1 MKFRDKMKDVL
12 PGAKVIN
19 GRNQFI
25 VAIGDVHGCAEEFE
39 ELCAKIT
46 LMYKNPLIVQVGD
59 LIDRGPYF
67 KEVFDV
73 VQKYNVLT
81 LIGNHE
87 LNFLLEHRGYKKCNS
102 QARLV
107 SHDRFA
113 NLKQSDQEVILEI
126 LDSSLNAV
134 EINHAGR
141 KILLSHSPIKRAE
154 SLNYSYNAW
163 ACCTRNEPY
172 DNPAFSAYEWVG
184 IHGHQHWNYRDIFKQ
199 VREDMNTLNIDGGCV
214 YGGELVGLEVYSEEP
229 IIVDAKKVY
238 FNK

>member
-1 MKFRDKMKDVL
+1 MKFRDRMKDVL

-19 GRNQFI
+19 TRDRF
-25 VAIGDVHGCAEEFE
+25 VFAIGDVHGCAEEFE

-46 LMYKNPLIVQVGD
+46 TMYNNPLIVQVGD

-87 LNFLLEHRGYKKCNS
+87 LNFLLEHRGYKRCNS
-102 QARLV
+102 QARLE
-107 SHDRFA
+107 SHNRFA
-113 NLKQSDQEVILEI
+113 KLKQSDQDTILEI

-134 EINHAGR
+134 EINNNGE
-141 KILLSHSPIKRAE
+141 KILISHSPIKQAE
-154 SLNYSYNAW
+154 SLHFSYSGW
-163 ACCTRNEPY
+163 SCCTRNEPY
-172 DNPAFSAYEWVG
+172 DNSVFNVYNWKG

-199 VREDMNTLNIDGGCV
+199 VKEDLPTFNIDGGCV
-214 YGGELVGLEVYSEEP
+214 YGGELVGLEVYSKEP
-229 IIVDAKKVY
+229 IIVNAKKVY